1 MAVSGR
7 CLSSIEMYLFLS
19 LFNTGIVQNGHTVL
33 RFYLSSSS
41 KYLDL
46 VHVGFKLATVIFQEQ
61 LKQLI
66 VAH

>member
-7 CLSSIEMYLFLS
+7 CLSSIEIYLFLS
-19 LFNTGIVQNGHTVL
+19 LFNTGIVQSGHIVL
-33 RFYLSSSS
+33 WFYLSSSS

-46 VHVGFKLATVIFQEQ
+46 VHVEFKPATVIFEEQ